1 MLETIITNALDD
13 LLGDLPARPV
23 SRVTLEHV
31 LRRVA
36 QQAATD
42 ARNEALL
49 SLCTGAQAAAE
60 LGVKPTT
67 IYRWCKTLA
76 LGWTTGRD
84 IILTPAEVET
94 LRANVRPRQGRP
106 RKAE

>member
-1 MLETIITNALDD
+1 MTQTSEQII
-13 LLGDLPARPV
+13 
-23 SRVTLEHV
+23 
-31 LRRVA
+31 
-36 QQAATD
+36 QQAVDILTEEPMTEHL
-42 ARNEALL
+42 ARSVVSEVARLSRGIGQAEALL
-49 SLCTGAQAAAE
+49 SLRTGAQAAAE